1 MTKKYIIGERLSAA
15 NLIIYPII
23 MQFNRAAAHDRDDTH
38 ALAIYPLAQCF
49 PPNPWLGVTHGE
61 VSRIHQCLPT
71 AVENVAA
78 SHLIASS
85 APDGL

>member
-1 MTKKYIIGERLSAA
+1 MTKEYIIGERLSAA

-49 PPNPWLGVTHGE
+49 PPNP
-61 VSRIHQCLPT
+61 
-71 AVENVAA
+71 
-78 SHLIASS
+78 
-85 APDGL
+85 